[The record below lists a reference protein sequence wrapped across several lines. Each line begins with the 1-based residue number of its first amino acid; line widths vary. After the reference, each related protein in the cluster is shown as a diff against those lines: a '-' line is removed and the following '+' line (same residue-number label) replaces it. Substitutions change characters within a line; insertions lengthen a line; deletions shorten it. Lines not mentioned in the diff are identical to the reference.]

1 MQKIVIFYLHINN
14 KVLIDY
20 FILFIDFVWK
30 EYQNFVI
37 KLMKSVKKHPILE
50 FYYELMVFPWNI
62 CIKFRKIF
70 EFSIIYLLEINAGYL
85 IINIS

>member
-1 MQKIVIFYLHINN
+1 
-14 KVLIDY
+14 
-20 FILFIDFVWK
+20 
-30 EYQNFVI
+30 
-37 KLMKSVKKHPILE
+37 MKSVKKHPILE